1 MHPNGRLGRL
11 LRSLLTWLHLQTWF
25 ALSSQRFGVSKTML
39 ASTLYLK
46 SVCTTSHALGN
57 IHRSR
62 FSANAQ
68 KLLINCTLHWFD
80 MCTVRFIAMRF
91 QRQLVCM
98 VCTQANTGI
107 IAHSMLQQAIKG
119 LHGSSP
125 CIFKLP
131 LDFYISAASQFIR
144 QMLQKFRDVKTK
156 PDHIKTQ
163 VTASIH
169 RMMSSCS
176 CNSVFMVFYFVCKKR
191 LTKIR
196 RPHISI
202 THINNSAT
210 ARTSAV
216 NCCLERLLLPN
227 GM

>member
-1 MHPNGRLGRL
+1 MHPNGRLGRRP
-11 LRSLLTWLHLQTWF
+11 RSLLTWLHLQTWF
-25 ALSSQRFGVSKTML
+25 ALSSQRLGVSKTML

-62 FSANAQ
+62 FNANAEG
-68 KLLINCTLHWFD
+68 LHINCTLHWFD
-80 MCTVRFIAMRF
+80 MCVVRFIAIRF

-131 LDFYISAASQFIR
+131 LDFNISAASQFIR

-176 CNSVFMVFYFVCKKR
+176 CNSVFMVFNFV
-191 LTKIR
+191 
-196 RPHISI
+196 
-202 THINNSAT
+202 
-210 ARTSAV
+210 
-216 NCCLERLLLPN
+216 
-227 GM
+227 

>member
-1 MHPNGRLGRL
+1 MHPNGRLGRRP
-11 LRSLLTWLHLQTWF
+11 RSLLTWLHLQTWF
-25 ALSSQRFGVSKTML
+25 ALSSQRLGVSKTML
-39 ASTLYLK
+39 VSTLYLK

-62 FSANAQ
+62 FNANAE
-68 KLLINCTLHWFD
+68 KLHINCTLHWFD
-80 MCTVRFIAMRF
+80 MCVVRFIAIRF

-125 CIFKLP
+125 CIFKLA

-163 VTASIH
+163 VTASMH

-176 CNSVFMVFYFVCKKR
+176 CNSVFMVCYFV
-191 LTKIR
+191 
-196 RPHISI
+196 
-202 THINNSAT
+202 
-210 ARTSAV
+210 
-216 NCCLERLLLPN
+216 
-227 GM
+227 